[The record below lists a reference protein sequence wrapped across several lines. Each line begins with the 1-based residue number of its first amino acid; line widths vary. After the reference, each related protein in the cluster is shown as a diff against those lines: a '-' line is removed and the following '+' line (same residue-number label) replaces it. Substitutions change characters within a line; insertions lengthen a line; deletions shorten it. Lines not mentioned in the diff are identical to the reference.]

1 MEAGLRRAD
10 GTGRA
15 TLWTEVLTM
24 RTPLDSGC
32 AWHWLLLLLAFASS
46 GSVLAQP
53 EPCAGAGV
61 FAEVELL
68 PSNYPAS
75 SVALGD
81 LDGDG
86 DLDAFFV
93 CSLSCMTRVFFNQG
107 GQQGQQAGTLV
118 DSGQQITTC
127 NIPRVSLGD
136 LDGDGDLDAF
146 ISCGED
152 YPHRVHINQGGIQG
166 GVEGFFSHGG
176 EQELG
181 NFQGRGNALGDV
193 DGDGDLD
200 AFVVHDYYEGDRIY
214 INQGNG
220 QGGSA
225 GQFVD
230 SGQSLGSFR
239 SSSVALADLDGDGD
253 LDAFVTHFDG
263 PDGIYLNQGGDQN
276 GIEGLYLDSGQI
288 LQTSYSLDVALAD
301 LDGDG
306 DIDAIPVRGGALMLS
321 NQGGAQGGIEGE
333 FISTALLPGSY
344 TDRAVAIGDI
354 DNDGDLD
361 VVFASDSIYEIL
373 HVNQGGLQGGTIG
386 TFVTD
391 DQAILFNLFTHDI
404 ELGDLDQDGDLDVIS
419 VTSGAGLHRNLFIA
433 PDCDGNGNPDP
444 CDLQQEPSLDCD
456 GNGEL
461 DSCELA
467 SGASD
472 INGNGILD
480 ACEETLFVRGDVNT
494 DGALD
499 IADAI
504 YSLDALFLGVVA
516 PCEDATDCNDDGLLN
531 IADPITLLGYLFS
544 GAPAPP
550 PPFPDCGVDPTA
562 AALEC
567 EYSGSCSG

>member
-1 MEAGLRRAD
+1 
-10 GTGRA
+10 
-15 TLWTEVLTM
+15 M

-68 PSNYPAS
+68 PGNYPAS

-200 AFVVHDYYEGDRIY
+200 AFVVHDYFEADRIY

-230 SGQSLGSFR
+230 SGQSLGSRR

-361 VVFASDSIYEIL
+361 VIFASDSIYEIL

-444 CDLQQEPSLDCD
+444 CDLQQDPSLDCD

-461 DSCELA
+461 DSCELIT
-467 SGASD
+467 GASD
-472 INGNGILD
+472 VNGNGILD
-480 ACEETLFVRGDVNT
+480 VCEETLFVRGDVNS

-504 YSLDALFLGVVA
+504 SSLDYLFGAVALS
-516 PCEDATDCNDDGLLN
+516 CQDAADTNDDGRLD
-531 IADPITLLGYLFS
+531 IADPIHLLGFLFS
-544 GAPAPP
+544 GDTAPAA
-550 PPFPDCGVDPTA
+550 PFPDCDTDPTDDL
-562 AALEC
+562 LEC
-567 EYSGSCSG
+567 QSAGNCL

>member
-1 MEAGLRRAD
+1 
-10 GTGRA
+10 
-15 TLWTEVLTM
+15 
-24 RTPLDSGC
+24 
-32 AWHWLLLLLAFASS
+32 
-46 GSVLAQP
+46 
-53 EPCAGAGV
+53 
-61 FAEVELL
+61 
-68 PSNYPAS
+68 
-75 SVALGD
+75 
-81 LDGDG
+81 
-86 DLDAFFV
+86 
-93 CSLSCMTRVFFNQG
+93 
-107 GQQGQQAGTLV
+107 
-118 DSGQQITTC
+118 
-127 NIPRVSLGD
+127 
-136 LDGDGDLDAF
+136 
-146 ISCGED
+146 
-152 YPHRVHINQGGIQG
+152 
-166 GVEGFFSHGG
+166 
-176 EQELG
+176 
-181 NFQGRGNALGDV
+181 
-193 DGDGDLD
+193 
-200 AFVVHDYYEGDRIY
+200 VHDYYEGDRIY

-220 QGGSA
+220 QGGIA
-225 GQFVD
+225 GELVD

-253 LDAFVTHFDG
+253 LDAFVTHFNVSDV
-263 PDGIYLNQGGDQN
+263 IYLNQGGDQN
-276 GIEGLYLDSGQI
+276 DIEGVFIESGQL
-288 LQTSYSLDVALAD
+288 LQSWNTKDVALAD

-306 DIDAIPVRGGALMLS
+306 DIDAVTVGGGSGGGGMLLT
-321 NQGGAQGGIEGE
+321 NQGGAQSGIEGE
-333 FISTALLPGSY
+333 LISTALLPGSY